1 MDRHAPTSHD
11 LHDELERLLDAGVAD
26 APTDRFAQDPAARE
40 DAVDSIDAQ
49 ILAGLVSP

>member
-1 MDRHAPTSHD
+1 MDRLPSSHD
-11 LHDELERLLDAGVAD
+11 LHDELERLIDPGVTD
-26 APTDRFAQDPAARE
+26 APAPRFGEDPAARE